1 MATQLAR
8 SPRDGSKIDL
18 ISLHARFNQVTQIAE
33 CLRIAIE
40 SEPEHIEPAEVC
52 RALVDMLGDINSDL
66 WTFLEPALLQKIEL
80 KEPAR
85 KAPVLR
91 KRAPVSIDV
100 SHNSNGLHKA
110 NGLNKENSALNG
122 DDTDSA
128 IPEDAAH

>member
-52 RALVDMLGDINSDL
+52 RAIVDMLGDINSDL

-85 KAPVLR
+85 KAAMLR
-91 KRAPVSIDV
+91 KRPPVSPDV
-100 SHNSNGLHKA
+100 PHKA
-110 NGLNKENSALNG
+110 NGLLKETSSLNG
-122 DDTDSA
+122 NGTGSA
-128 IPEDAAH
+128 IPEDTAH